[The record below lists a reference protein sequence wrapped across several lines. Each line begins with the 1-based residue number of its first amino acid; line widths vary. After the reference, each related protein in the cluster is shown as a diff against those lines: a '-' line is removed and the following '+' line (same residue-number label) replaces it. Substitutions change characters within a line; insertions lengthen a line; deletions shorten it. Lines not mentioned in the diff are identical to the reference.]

1 MEVPFSR
8 EKVIKALVNTC
19 ECIVGVILVLSVISP
34 NSVSFAQDSSM
45 TAYSV
50 KNLSSDHYTLL
61 PSPPRYIFQDMRVTG
76 VPDIP
81 SSRSVST
88 FWDPELSLQGNLQK
102 DRPVLDWETG
112 SGKSYLIPALEI
124 LGLNLV
130 MNGVSRLAFPND
142 TENGK
147 KVYDTNL
154 STFWDNLVH
163 GSWGI
168 DNDSFG
174 TSQLRHPYQGAGYY
188 GFARSAGLS
197 YWESTAYTLG
207 GIFLWTTG
215 GETGNPSIND
225 MISSGVAGPFLGE
238 SLFRMA
244 SLILEDG
251 KPGFWRELGAAVIS
265 PPTGV
270 NRLAFGDRFKA
281 VFPSHDPAV
290 FWRVRLGASWAT
302 YTRGGSSSD
311 FEGNEGTAHFSMTY
325 GLPGKPGYQ
334 YTRPFDYFKFEFK
347 AGSNAGH
354 LVENLMTYGLLLGKR
369 YELGGSYRGIWG
381 LYGSYDYI
389 SPDPFFRVSST
400 ALSLGTTGQWWVSR
414 SVALQSSI
422 LAGLAYAGGAVP
434 LPKKSGI
441 SITAQPYKA
450 SLTFALSLGR
460 WPCWRRRRGNTISV
474 MWGLRHRRGVRP
486 SGTLTWASPFAYKA
500 IMPWE
505 SNGSSPAGMGIM
517 RGWQT
522 RAREWHR
529 LLSFITCSATK
540 ALALSN
546 GAASN
551 HPDEE

>member
-1 MEVPFSR
+1 MGVPFSR

-414 SVALQSSI
+414 SVTLQSSI
-422 LAGLAYAGGAVP
+422 LAGLAYAGGGSTPAQEERDFHYGATVQS
-434 LPKKSGI
+434 LVDLRLILGEMAMLEATQREYYI
-441 SITAQPYKA
+441 SDV
-450 SLTFALSLGR
+450 G
-460 WPCWRRRRGNTISV
+460 
-474 MWGLRHRRGVRP
+474 
-486 SGTLTWASPFAYKA
+486 
-500 IMPWE
+500 
-505 SNGSSPAGMGIM
+505 SPAPQGSETIGHLNLGLTVRLYGHHALGVQWLFSSRDGDYAGMANQSQRM
-517 RGWQT
+517 AQVT
-522 RAREWHR
+522 LVYN
-529 LLSFITCSATK
+529 LLSDKGF
-540 ALALSN
+540 
-546 GAASN
+546 GAVEWGRLKPSR
-551 HPDEE
+551 